1 MLGVGHGRPERGHLA
16 SAYISGSGSGRLDT
30 GIVPKALPYS
40 LDYKLVTVGVPY
52 AVDHFQH
59 LRNEDSREKP
69 RSETLAIHLGCEYG
83 SS

>member
-1 MLGVGHGRPERGHLA
+1 MLGVGRGRSERGHLA
-16 SAYISGSGSGRLDT
+16 SAYSSDSGRLDT
-30 GIVPKALPYS
+30 SIVPKALPCS
-40 LDYKLVTVGVPY
+40 LGYKLVTVRVPY

-69 RSETLAIHLGCEYG
+69 RSETLAIHLGSEYG

>member
-1 MLGVGHGRPERGHLA
+1 MLGVGRGRPEQGHLA
-16 SAYISGSGSGRLDT
+16 SAYSTGSGRLDT
-30 GIVPKALPYS
+30 GIVPKALPCS

-69 RSETLAIHLGCEYG
+69 RSETLAIHLGSEYE

>member
-1 MLGVGHGRPERGHLA
+1 MLGVGRGRPERGHLA
-16 SAYISGSGSGRLDT
+16 SAYSSDSGKLDT
-30 GIVPKALPYS
+30 CIVPKALPCS
-40 LDYKLVTVGVPY
+40 LGYKLVTVGVPY

-69 RSETLAIHLGCEYG
+69 RSETLAIHLGSEYG

>member
-1 MLGVGHGRPERGHLA
+1 MLGVGRGRPGTGHLA
-16 SAYISGSGSGRLDT
+16 SAYSIDSGRLDT
-30 GIVPKALPYS
+30 GIVPKALPCG

-69 RSETLAIHLGCEYG
+69 RSETLAIHLGSEYR

>member
-16 SAYISGSGSGRLDT
+16 SAYSSGSGGLDT

-69 RSETLAIHLGCEYG
+69 RSETLAIHLGSEYG

>member
-1 MLGVGHGRPERGHLA
+1 MLGAGRGRPEQGHLA
-16 SAYISGSGSGRLDT
+16 SAYSSSSGRLDT
-30 GIVPKALPYS
+30 GKVPKALPCS
-40 LDYKLVTVGVPY
+40 LGYKLVTVGVPY

-69 RSETLAIHLGCEYG
+69 RSETLAIHLGSEYG

>member
-1 MLGVGHGRPERGHLA
+1 MLGVGRGRPERGHLA
-16 SAYISGSGSGRLDT
+16 SAYSSDSGRLDT
-30 GIVPKALPYS
+30 DIVPKALPCS

-59 LRNEDSREKP
+59 LCNEDPREKP
-69 RSETLAIHLGCEYG
+69 RSETLAIHLGSEYG